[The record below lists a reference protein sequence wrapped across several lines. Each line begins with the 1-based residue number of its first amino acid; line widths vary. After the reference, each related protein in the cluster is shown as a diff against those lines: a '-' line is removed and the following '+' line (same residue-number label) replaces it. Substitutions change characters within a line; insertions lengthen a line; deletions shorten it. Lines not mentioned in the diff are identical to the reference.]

1 MAANNDIY
9 DYILAIDQGG
19 HASRATL
26 YFQNGEIKTS
36 ASCAI
41 STNRF
46 IYCGQE
52 FIQHDVK
59 EIEQSIKSVISD
71 CAKAL
76 GETKTLKI
84 KAGFATQRSTIVC
97 WNYKTAEVLSDAISW
112 QDTRAKNI
120 INCFENNR
128 EQVKNKTGLFLS
140 AHYGVSK
147 MLWCLKNLE
156 SVKQAQEKNELCIA
170 SLSSYILFSCVAG
183 KHRYIDPANAARTLL
198 FNKETL
204 TWDDELLDLFAIPKS
219 ILPYCVTTKYN
230 YGQLLNWNGQCD
242 VVICTGDQSATVFS
256 NGMPPEDQFTVNIGS
271 GAFVLNINN
280 ETEIPSRI
288 LSGNIY
294 TDKYK
299 TIKAWEGTVNGAG
312 TALDWLQNSNEDVDV
327 YNSLATWL
335 DNCQKNIP
343 LFINGISGVGSP
355 YWIAELKSR
364 FIGHAAIAEK
374 AIAVLESIIF
384 LITENINLM
393 KIKSNSVIKISGGL
407 SILDGVCQKLSDLT
421 QMTVTRAIDKEA
433 TLLGLFQ
440 LLSNFQVS
448 ISQYDDDSF
457 KPMDNQALV
466 NRFKKWQKEMKYE

>member
-1 MAANNDIY
+1 MADDDTY

-26 YFQNGEIKTS
+26 YTPDGTIKTS

-41 STNRF
+41 STNR
-46 IYCGQE
+46 ITISGQE

-59 EIEQSIKSVISD
+59 DIVQSIKSVIVD
-71 CAKAL
+71 CEKAI
-76 GETKTLKI
+76 GDSRKFKV

-97 WNYKTAEVLSDAISW
+97 WNYKTAEILSDAISW

-120 INCFENNR
+120 IKQFEKNR

-156 SVKQAQEKNELCIA
+156 AVKQAQEKNELCIA
-170 SLSSYILFSCVAG
+170 SLSSYLLFSCVAG

-204 TWDDELLDLFAIPKS
+204 TWDDELLDLFDIPKS
-219 ILPYCVTTKYN
+219 ILPNCVTTKYN

-242 VVICTGDQSATVFS
+242 VVICTGDQSAAVFS
-256 NGMPPEDQFTVNIGS
+256 NGMPPENQFTVNIGS

-280 ETEIPSRI
+280 ETKIPPRI
-288 LSGNIY
+288 LSGSIY
-294 TDKYK
+294 TDACKR
-299 TIKAWEGTVNGAG
+299 IKAWEGTVNGAG
-312 TALDWLQNSNEDVDV
+312 TALDWLQNSNKEVDV

-335 DNCQKNIP
+335 ENHEGDIP

-364 FIGHAAIAEK
+364 FIGNATIAAK

-384 LITENINLM
+384 LIIENINLM
-393 KIKSNSVIKISGGL
+393 RIKSNSVIKISGGL

-421 QMTVTRAIDKEA
+421 QMTVTRATDKEA
-433 TLLGLFQ
+433 TLLGLLQ
-440 LLSNFQVS
+440 LLTDFRAN
-448 ISQYDDDSF
+448 ISKCDNDSF
-457 KPMDNQALV
+457 RATDNPALV
-466 NRFKKWQKEMKYE
+466 NRFVEWQKEMKNE